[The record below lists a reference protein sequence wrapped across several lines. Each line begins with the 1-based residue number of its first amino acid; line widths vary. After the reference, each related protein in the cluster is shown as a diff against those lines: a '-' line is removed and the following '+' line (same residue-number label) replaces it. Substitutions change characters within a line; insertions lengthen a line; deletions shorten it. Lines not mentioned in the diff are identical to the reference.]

1 MEQTRHSLHIPPG
14 TYQHSNVKKQCVEDI
29 MYLPKRE
36 LREGEKNLKQNYVQV
51 SKTLQEKHIVLPL
64 ELLPVPPTY
73 QIAGQQWL
81 DFMFA

>member
-1 MEQTRHSLHIPPG
+1 
-14 TYQHSNVKKQCVEDI
+14 
-29 MYLPKRE
+29 MYLPKWE

-81 DFMFA
+81 DFIFA